1 MRVPFARVSE
11 LVGLFASQEPMMLD
25 PSLPPLDDK
34 QPAVDLQRLAYSV
47 DQAAKLVSIS
57 RRQLYEEIG
66 SGRLLTKKV
75 GKRRLVLSED
85 LRNWLQTRPSG

>member
-1 MRVPFARVSE
+1 
-11 LVGLFASQEPMMLD
+11 MLD
-25 PSLPPLDDK
+25 
-34 QPAVDLQRLAYSV
+34 YSV